1 LRNFHADT
9 EQPSSRFG
17 KKQKEEM
24 DKARKLARDGAR
36 GIIRPSG
43 GPAKP
48 NGKRTARNPNNQQ
61 AKRYA
66 APGLHKIPHLPT
78 HKQLAAAFFHIAA
91 SCCRIVSAF
100 DGTSNLSARYVDMY
114 EQP

>member
-1 LRNFHADT
+1 LRNFHADN
-9 EQPSSRFG
+9 EHPSSRFG

-24 DKARKLARDGAR
+24 YQARKLARDGAH
-36 GIIRPSG
+36 GIICPSG

-48 NGKRTARNPNNQQ
+48 SGKRAARNPTNQQ

-66 APGLHKIPHLPT
+66 APGLHKIPNLPT

-100 DGTSNLSARYVDMY
+100 DGTSQLSARYVNLH
-114 EQP
+114 E